1 MGDIWDGFDFPTLD
15 PVNPVNS
22 NINQAIDAT
31 PAIDSI
37 DAMLVKRAMVVFFII
52 DISGSMKGARIGAVN
67 DAIRNLLPE
76 LKKREASNTN
86 AEIRVAIMEFSSSAN
101 WRTLTPQPVS
111 TFIYDDITYV
121 SGGTNFGNAFNAL
134 NEKLS
139 RNAFLSA
146 AAGAYTPLIILLT
159 DGKPSDIALYPE
171 ALNNLKKNSWFRY
184 ATKAG
189 IAIEEGALSPE
200 CKKVLLEFT
209 GNESMVLEAKN
220 TNILSRQIE
229 LVTLTG
235 VDFVTQ
241 QGSLQNIDLIK
252 HGNQTSANNQV
263 SADNQ
268 MNRQAYQQPAAAIQ
282 NSQMYNAGVV
292 LNPNHQMNQYDAM
305 QNQNTGN
312 NQGYYQVGMSNQNN
326 QIYNQAGMVNQNNQ
340 IYNQAGMSNQ
350 NNQIYNQAGMVNQNN
365 QIYNQAGMVNQNNQI
380 YNQVGVQNQN
390 NQEYSQNAAQNQMY
404 TQPIV
409 DVRAGENPVIPGMDD
424 IDWDDFPVFN

>member
-22 NINQAIDAT
+22 NMGQAVEQT
-31 PAIDSI
+31 PSIESI

-86 AEIRVAIMEFSSSAN
+86 AEIRVAILEFSSNAN

-111 TFIYDDITYV
+111 SFVYDDITYV
-121 SGGTNFGNAFNAL
+121 SGGTNFGKAFHAL
-134 NEKLS
+134 NEKLT

-146 AAGAYTPLIILLT
+146 AAGSYTPLIILLT

-171 ALNNLKKNSWFRY
+171 ELNQLKKNSWFRY

-220 TNILSRQIE
+220 TNILSKQME

-241 QGSLQNIDLIK
+241 QGSLQNIDLKK
-252 HGNQTSANNQV
+252 HGKRAGNQPVNTPMNGRTFNQPINGQ
-263 SADNQ
+263 AAQNQ
-268 MNRQAYQQPAAAIQ
+268 NMMPNQ
-282 NSQMYNAGVV
+282 NM
-292 LNPNHQMNQYDAM
+292 M
-305 QNQNTGN
+305 QNQN
-312 NQGYYQVGMSNQNN
+312 VIPNQNVMPN
-326 QIYNQAGMVNQNNQ
+326 QAMVSTPDAQIYQQMNQ
-340 IYNQAGMSNQ
+340 
-350 NNQIYNQAGMVNQNN
+350 
-365 QIYNQAGMVNQNNQI
+365 
-380 YNQVGVQNQN
+380 
-390 NQEYSQNAAQNQMY
+390 
-404 TQPIV
+404 QPVV

-424 IDWDDFPVFN
+424 IDWDDFPVFS